1 MLSKL
6 FSFIKEQFFNA
17 VTTKDLLLLGWELL
31 PTYLKVLLIGAITAG
46 VTIVGLVLTLV
57 IKLII

>member
-1 MLSKL
+1 MLNNVIN
-6 FSFIKEQFFNA
+6 FIKEQLFSV
-17 VTTKDLLLLGWELL
+17 VTTKDLLLLGWGLL
-31 PTYLKVLLIGAITAG
+31 PTYLKVILIAAITAG

>member
-1 MLSKL
+1 MLNNVIN
-6 FSFIKEQFFNA
+6 FIKEQLFSV

-31 PTYLKVLLIGAITAG
+31 PTYLKVILIAAITAG

>member
-1 MLSKL
+1 MLNNVIN
-6 FSFIKEQFFNA
+6 FIKEQLFSV

-31 PTYLKVLLIGAITAG
+31 PTYLKVILIAAITAG
-46 VTIVGLVLTLV
+46 VTIVGLVLTFV

>member
-57 IKLII
+57 FKLII